1 MKYNIESKKTIRNI
15 LARNQIPPQKKEN
28 GRNRRQGECNDTSNT
43 SQRITERN
51 IDMH

>member
-15 LARNQIPPQKKEN
+15 LARNHIQKKEK
-28 GRNRRQGECNDTSNT
+28 GRNRILRECNDSSNT
-43 SQRITERN
+43 SERITERN